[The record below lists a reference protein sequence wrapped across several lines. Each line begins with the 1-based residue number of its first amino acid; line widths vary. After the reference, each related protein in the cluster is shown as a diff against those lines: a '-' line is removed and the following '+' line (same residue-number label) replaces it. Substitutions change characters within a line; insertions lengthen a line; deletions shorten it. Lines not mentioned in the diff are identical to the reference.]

1 MTERRYDPNNP
12 KRIVPAAKPRR
23 VVLPGPVS
31 ETAQTIPPIPPVPPV
46 PPPAAVVS
54 KGPEWHNRRDLLP
67 SQVKDPRTLVERAIA
82 QIPGLGE
89 AIMSH
94 EFSVATPLQGQLVAA
109 VIVAQALD
117 RLGERIIEASVLS
130 RR

>member
-31 ETAQTIPPIPPVPPV
+31 ETAQTIPPIPPI
-46 PPPAAVVS
+46 PPPAAVAVS
-54 KGPEWHNRRDLLP
+54 KSPEWHNRRDLLP

-94 EFSVATPLQGQLVAA
+94 EFSGATPLQGQLVAA